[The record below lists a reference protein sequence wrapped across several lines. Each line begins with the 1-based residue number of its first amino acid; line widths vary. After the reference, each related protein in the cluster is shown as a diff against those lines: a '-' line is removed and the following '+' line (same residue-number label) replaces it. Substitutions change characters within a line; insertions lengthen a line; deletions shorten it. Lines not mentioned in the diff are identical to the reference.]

1 MYIICNNLD
10 DVLMNMS
17 SIMECDSFEFQG
29 AKCEVTRIT
38 LDYVEH
44 AFVYEDKMVFIH
56 SSAEGYFDV
65 TMSEYFDFNKQYRCI
80 LLPDYCKDEFI
91 HLLKTK

>member
-29 AKCEVTRIT
+29 DECEVTEIP
-38 LDYVEH
+38 LDYIEH
-44 AFVYEDKMVFIH
+44 AFAYNGKIVFVH
-56 SSAEGYFDV
+56 MSAEGRFDV
-65 TMSEYFDFNKQYRCI
+65 TMSEYYDFNRQYRCI